1 MESRRER
8 KKRETRELL
17 VESALRLF
25 GEHGYDGTTVAQ
37 IAEAADV
44 STKTFF
50 NYFPSKEDVLFG
62 ATAGSETTPL
72 DVIADRRDGESV
84 TDLLMRAYDTMLAEF
99 REGSAGSNPEL
110 MATYSRL
117 IMSVPALLARALNR
131 NVETQHEMA
140 LALVEAYPGELDE
153 ISAAAVVGAF
163 SGAAQGAALMSMRLG
178 KTGQE
183 FWDGV
188 RRGIE
193 IGLNGVASVPARRPG

>member
-1 MESRRER
+1 MEC
-8 KKRETRELL
+8 
-17 VESALRLF
+17 ALRLF

-62 ATAGSETTPL
+62 ATAGGETTPL
-72 DVIADRRDGESV
+72 DVIADRREGESV
-84 TDLLMRAYDTMLAEF
+84 ADLLMRVYDALLAEF
-99 REGSAGSNPEL
+99 REGSAASNPEL

-117 IMSVPALLARALNR
+117 IMSVPELLARALNR
-131 NVETQHEMA
+131 NVEIQHEMA
-140 LALVEAYPGELDE
+140 LALAKVYPGELDE

-178 KTGQE
+178 KTEQE
-183 FWDGV
+183 FWDAL
-188 RRGIE
+188 RRGIR
-193 IGLNGVASVPARRPG
+193 IGLDGAPGE